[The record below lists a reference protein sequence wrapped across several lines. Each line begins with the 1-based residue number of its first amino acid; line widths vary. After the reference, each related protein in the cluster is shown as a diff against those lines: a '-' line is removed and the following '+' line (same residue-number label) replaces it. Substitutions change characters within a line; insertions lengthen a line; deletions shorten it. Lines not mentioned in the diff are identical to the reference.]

1 MEGRAKCILI
11 PIPLPSAR
19 NLNKGWKLQFVS
31 SSRCALPSSPIP
43 SSSYCLGHTCHS
55 HSPIRVVVFE
65 YANFFSEQRYFSIRR
80 FFLSARDAKRN
91 ILDNFGNLPVSA
103 RAQSFFGE
111 GNRIGFLL
119 SNFSAYFSW
128 ATCHARR
135 KRIGGREGR
144 DNSCLTNCSNFHRH
158 GGKVGD
164 FSPNDRRKTNSEERG
179 DDDKAPSRGKVSSIK
194 SRLGGNLP
202 FRIIS
207 ESEPLPLPEED
218 TYESW

>member
-103 RAQSFFGE
+103 RAQSFFWGRKSNWIFIKQLFRVFFV
-111 GNRIGFLL
+111 GHVSRAPKKNR
-119 SNFSAYFSW
+119 W
-128 ATCHARR
+128 
-135 KRIGGREGR
+135 R

-164 FSPNDRRKTNSEERG
+164 FSPNDRRKTNSEESKREG
-179 DDDKAPSRGKVSSIK
+179 TMTKHQVGAKCPR
-194 SRLGGNLP
+194 
-202 FRIIS
+202 
-207 ESEPLPLPEED
+207 
-218 TYESW
+218 